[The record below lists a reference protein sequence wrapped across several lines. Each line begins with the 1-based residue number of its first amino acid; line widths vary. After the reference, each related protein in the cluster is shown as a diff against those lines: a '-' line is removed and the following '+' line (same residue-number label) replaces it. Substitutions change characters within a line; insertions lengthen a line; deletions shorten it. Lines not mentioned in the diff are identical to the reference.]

1 MEDRVQQRGDDQH
14 GAASAAAASSG
25 RRQGRQSLL
34 LQPELPQNH
43 PEAAGLCSRL
53 RTLPILVQ
61 EDHLGNITFSMP
73 LIYFRM
79 NICPTDRQ
87 LRIRYLFHTY
97 AQ

>member
-53 RTLPILVQ
+53 RSLPILVQ
-61 EDHLGNITFSMP
+61 EENLGNLLDAPRFKYTFE
-73 LIYFRM
+73 
-79 NICPTDRQ
+79 
-87 LRIRYLFHTY
+87 
-97 AQ
+97 

>member
-1 MEDRVQQRGDDQH
+1 MEDRVQQRGDYQH

-61 EDHLGNITFSMP
+61 EENLGKIILSMP
-73 LIYFRM
+73 IDL
-79 NICPTDRQ
+79 NILLNEHLPC
-87 LRIRYLFHTY
+87 RYI
-97 AQ
+97 